1 MSEILSFEEFVSKRN
16 EARAV
21 IKDYVIDCYIK
32 KVKEKLL
39 EENPG
44 ISQRQLKMKT
54 RQARDSFKD
63 SAKCRELMEAVPL
76 ENVSKSLRKAYD
88 TYCEATKKFIAY
100 EKMKKDVVEAIPE
113 QIKDAYPKAR
123 LLRRK
128 FILHIGPTNSGKTF
142 AALEKFREARE
153 AVYLAPLRLL
163 ALEVYEKHE
172 LCRSGLFPADRRR
185 GGFYR
190 RCFPCSRDYRN
201 GRHEQTIRCCRH

>member
-39 EENPG
+39 EKNPG

-76 ENVSKSLRKAYD
+76 ENVSKSLR
-88 TYCEATKKFIAY
+88 
-100 EKMKKDVVEAIPE
+100 
-113 QIKDAYPKAR
+113 
-123 LLRRK
+123 
-128 FILHIGPTNSGKTF
+128 
-142 AALEKFREARE
+142 
-153 AVYLAPLRLL
+153 
-163 ALEVYEKHE
+163 
-172 LCRSGLFPADRRR
+172 
-185 GGFYR
+185 
-190 RCFPCSRDYRN
+190 
-201 GRHEQTIRCCRH
+201 